1 MEDEKSQPQA
11 QLKPKKKKIIQSF
24 GKRKDAVARASMLQG
39 KGIIKVNSMPLSIW
53 GTELSRLRIQEALS
67 LAPEIA
73 KDFDISV
80 SVRGGGYSGQ
90 TEAVRQAVSR
100 CIVQAGNKE
109 VKQRFMDYDRNMLVV
124 DPRRN
129 ETHHAGSASQ
139 RGSRRHE
146 QRSKR

>member
-1 MEDEKSQPQA
+1 MEEDKAQPKQ
-11 QLKPKKKKIIQSF
+11 KKKKTIYSF
-24 GKRKDAVARASMLQG
+24 GKRKDAVARASMSPG
-39 KGIIKVNSMPLSIW
+39 KGVVMINSMPLGIW
-53 GTELSRLRIQEALS
+53 GTELSRLRIQEAFS

-90 TEAVRQAVSR
+90 TEAVRQSIAR
-100 CIVQAGNKE
+100 CIIQAGNKE
-109 VKQRFMDYDRNMLVV
+109 IRQRFIDYDRNMLVV

>member
-1 MEDEKSQPQA
+1 MEDEKSQP
-11 QLKPKKKKIIQSF
+11 KPKKKKIIYSF
-24 GKRKDAVARASMLQG
+24 GKRKDAVARALMAPG
-39 KGIIKVNSMPLSIW
+39 KGVVRINSMPLSIW
-53 GTELSRLRIQEALS
+53 GTELSRLRIQEAFS

-80 SVRGGGYSGQ
+80 NVRGGGYSGQ
-90 TEAVRQAVSR
+90 TEAVRQSIAR
-100 CIVQAGNKE
+100 CIIQAGNKE
-109 VKQRFMDYDRNMLVV
+109 VRQRFIDYDRNMLVV